1 MLALTEWTQDV
12 VRHALRESVCRVTF
26 TKVNGEQRVMKCTLN
41 ESLIPPSDSTKITE
55 SRKKETETVQPVYDV
70 EANGWRSFRWESV
83 TSFELVAS

>member
-12 VRHALRESVCRVTF
+12 VKNALRESVCRVTF

-41 ESLIPPSDSTKITE
+41 ESLIPPSDTTKITE
-55 SRKKETETVQPVYDV
+55 PHKKETETVQPVYDV

-83 TSFELVAS
+83 TSFEPAVS